1 MGFQTS
7 DLESITLLFIAIG
20 TALGALITTCCWN
33 IRRSRCVQLDL
44 CCLHCTR
51 ELMSKSYTETDA
63 RQTMHMLHE
72 QTEEPDKRKNT
83 KKDGGRNKIPT
94 RPRPPL
100 PSRDT
105 ESSEGSDSN
114 SANDDGRTSRTPS
127 VMENAV

>member
-33 IRRSRCVQLDL
+33 IRRSRCIQLDL

-72 QTEEPDKRKNT
+72 QTDDTAANKPTNKKT
-83 KKDGGRNKIPT
+83 KGNNNKIPT
-94 RPRPPL
+94 KPRPRPPMI
-100 PSRDT
+100 RD
-105 ESSEGSDSN
+105 ESSSEGSSGAGGG
-114 SANDDGRTSRTPS
+114 SASSPT
-127 VMENAV
+127 ENAI

>member
-7 DLESITLLFIAIG
+7 DLESITLLFIAVG

-33 IRRSRCVQLDL
+33 IRRSRCIQLDL

-72 QTEEPDKRKNT
+72 QTADDTAANGPKNKKT
-83 KKDGGRNKIPT
+83 KGNNNKIPT
-94 RPRPPL
+94 KPRPRPPMI
-100 PSRDT
+100 RD
-105 ESSEGSDSN
+105 ESSSEGSS
-114 SANDDGRTSRTPS
+114 SAGGDRSSSPT
-127 VMENAV
+127 ENAI